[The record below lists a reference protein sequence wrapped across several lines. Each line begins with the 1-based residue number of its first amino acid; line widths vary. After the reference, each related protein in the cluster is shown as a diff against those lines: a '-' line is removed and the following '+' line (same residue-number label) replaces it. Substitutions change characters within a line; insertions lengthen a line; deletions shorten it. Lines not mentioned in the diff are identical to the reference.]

1 MNHSTGWHRLG
12 IIMGSL
18 AAVFMAIP
26 VCLALFGFGISAPR
40 TSAEILATAPM
51 LLVPLVGGILVYA
64 LMRGIGWVAAGFS
77 RSAAAART

>member
-18 AAVFMAIP
+18 AAFFMAIP

-40 TSAEILATAPM
+40 TSAYMLAAAPM
-51 LLVPLVGGILVYA
+51 LLIPLIGGILIYA
-64 LMRGIGWVAAGFS
+64 LMRGVGWIVAGFS
-77 RSAAAART
+77 RSATAVRA